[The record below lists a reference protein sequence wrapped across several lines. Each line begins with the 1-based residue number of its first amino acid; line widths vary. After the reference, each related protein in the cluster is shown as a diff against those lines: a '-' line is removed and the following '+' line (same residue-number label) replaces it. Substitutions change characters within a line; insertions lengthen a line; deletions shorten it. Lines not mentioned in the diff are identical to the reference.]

1 MIFIVSSI
9 NNDTS
14 ISRIQI
20 QAGTK
25 HISTVVCKLSGYIF
39 GYFVS
44 SIVLVVGRILES
56 GYCIAI
62 CIVVACGVLKA
73 IFYNILGQLSSNLIL
88 QEIRVGSQMILN
100 LSKDCIL
107 HGNISGQVGTID
119 FELLAVNS
127 EGEGGLV
134 QVVEVVALLV
144 DDVDGLYC
152 VLADLPVSINV
163 HVVLL
168 VLDLLVAVG
177 IQLIQTDVQSVAG
190 TEVGTGSQN
199 AVLIF
204 IDGLIIESKGTLVIQ
219 IATSVDNIA
228 VSKCSGSG
236 AGSHHSSQNQSS
248 DLLSLHCIFL
258 HLMFF
263 NSCFPMPESL
273 CCNAI
278 IPPGTLSTPF

>member
-1 MIFIVSSI
+1 MQTSANYIRTAVSELCRNILGNFI
-9 NNDTS
+9 
-14 ISRIQI
+14 
-20 QAGTK
+20 
-25 HISTVVCKLSGYIF
+25 
-39 GYFVS
+39 S
-44 SIVLVVGRILES
+44 SIVSTAILES
-56 GYCIAI
+56 RNCIAI
-62 CIVVACGVLKA
+62 CIVVIRGILEALGYSVLS
-73 IFYNILGQLSSNLIL
+73 QLHCNLVL
-88 QEIRVGSQMILN
+88 QEIRMRSLVGFQ
-100 LSKDCIL
+100 LSKDSIL
-107 HGNISGQVGTID
+107 YRNISLQTLAVD
-119 FELLAVNS
+119 LELHAVNS

-278 IPPGTLSTPF
+278 IPPPAPCQPLFDSFL